1 MKQISII
8 IFLFL
13 IGCQMPS
20 QQKQGK
26 TTSKT
31 QKTTTF
37 DCQLPQKAKGKY
49 ADAKSDVLKVRKQLF
64 KKYQSI
70 KNTNKR
76 NQFLDSTSKVFSK
89 ELLHRIVPFWYGTI
103 WDFNGYTAKPNE
115 GVIAC
120 GYFVSTT
127 LRDMDININRY
138 KMAQQAAANEIYSLT
153 ENRKDRAILNPDNYD
168 SLEKMLQQL
177 SDGLYVVGLDFHV
190 GYLWIDKQNYCFVHS
205 SYIDGKVLSENA
217 LTSEAFASKTYYF
230 GKITGNRS
238 LMRKWL
244 EKSRIKIVTK

>member
-26 TTSKT
+26 TTSSI
-31 QKTTTF
+31 QKTAIF
-37 DCQLPQKAKGKY
+37 SCQLPQKAKGNY
-49 ADAKSDVLKVRKQLF
+49 TDAKNDVITVRERLF
-64 KKYQSI
+64 KQYKSI
-70 KNTNKR
+70 KSSKKR
-76 NQFLDSTSKVFSK
+76 NQFLDSTSKVFAK
-89 ELLHRIVPFWYGTI
+89 QLLHRIAPFWYGTT

-127 LRDMDININRY
+127 LRDMGIKINRY

-153 ENRKDRAILNPDNYD
+153 ENRKDRAILNPDNYA

-177 SDGLYVVGLDFHV
+177 SSGLYVVGLDYHV
-190 GYLWIDKQNYCFVHS
+190 GYLWINNNQYCFVHS
-205 SYIDGKVLSENA
+205 SYVDGKVLSENA
-217 LTSEAFASKTYYF
+217 LTSKAFVSRTYYF
-230 GKITGNRS
+230 GKLTGNRS
-238 LMRKWL
+238 LMKKWL
-244 EKSRIKIVTK
+244 TNTRISIVTK